1 MIVNNW
7 PNNVNAGCLGIK
19 EFFLS
24 SFLTHE
30 ESLIDKDKIIIEKE
44 GFFEDNA

>member
-1 MIVNNW
+1 MIINNW
-7 PNNVNAGCLGIK
+7 PNNVNEGCLAIK
-19 EFFLS
+19 EFFFS

-30 ESLIDKDKIIIEKE
+30 ESLIDKNKIIEKE

>member
-1 MIVNNW
+1 MIINNW
-7 PNNVNAGCLGIK
+7 CNNVNEGYLGIK
-19 EFFLS
+19 ESFLS

-30 ESLIDKDKIIIEKE
+30 ESLIDKNRITIEKE